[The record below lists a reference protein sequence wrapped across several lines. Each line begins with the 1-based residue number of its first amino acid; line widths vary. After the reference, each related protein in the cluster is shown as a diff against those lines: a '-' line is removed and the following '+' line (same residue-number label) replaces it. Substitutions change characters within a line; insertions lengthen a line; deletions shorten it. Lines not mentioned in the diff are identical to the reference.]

1 MNELKMEVNYIM
13 LSKAI
18 EKIKSE
24 LLLNGTNQFVQVVGS
39 FLIGHLGINP
49 NDAEKIMVLD
59 KTITLGVAEMWKVA
73 KTKKVNNYAGMDEQE
88 AMKIIFKYFEIKS
101 LFQVSIQNT
110 APIVK
115 PKVEFKVNLK
125 DFL

>member
-1 MNELKMEVNYIM
+1 MEVNYIM